1 MSAPVLSLRCLRKE
15 YEPRVILRDVSAD
28 VYSGVTLLT
37 GTNGAGKST
46 LLRILAGLERPT
58 SGEIVSV
65 YDTPPVYV
73 GHAPS
78 VYAGL
83 SALENLRFWDRLYGG
98 KGEQKRLVEA
108 LERVNL
114 QRHAE
119 DRAGAFSR
127 GMAQRLNLARVLLSP
142 AQVWLLD
149 EPDTGL
155 DAASCGLLQREVSEA
170 KARGLAIVWISHHP
184 EGPMQLA
191 DAVWRLENGRLK
203 TRQVENAPHENGS
216 QENRQPH
223 SENLDASQRREIL
236 ESVC

>member
-1 MSAPVLSLRCLRKE
+1 MSAPVLSLRAVHKV
-15 YEPRVILRDVSAD
+15 YEPRVILRNVTAD
-28 VYSGVTLLT
+28 VYPGVTLLT

-46 LLRILAGLERPT
+46 LLRLLAGLERPT
-58 SGEIVSV
+58 DGDIVSV
-65 YDTPPVYV
+65 CDTPPVYV

-98 KGEQKRLVEA
+98 SGEAERLAGV

-114 QRHAE
+114 QRYAE
-119 DRAGAFSR
+119 DRAGGFSR

-155 DAASCGLLQREVSEA
+155 DAASCALLQREVAGA
-170 KARGLAIVWISHHP
+170 KDRGLAVVWISHHP
-184 EGPMQLA
+184 EGPLQLA
-191 DAVWRLENGRLK
+191 DAVWQLENGRL
-203 TRQVENAPHENGS
+203 TC
-216 QENRQPH
+216 ENRG
-223 SENLDASQRREIL
+223 EL
-236 ESVC
+236 EVAC